1 MLAIIIGDAVTL
13 WTSRLRTVVDVAK
26 AFEPGRF
33 SKYLVTNTRGKPIT
47 ISAYNSSRGRWMR
60 RAIEEGIVTRRFT
73 LHDMKRKGATDSDL
87 PATVST
93 GNTEQAAKIYDVS
106 KLRAAATR

>member
-73 LHDMKRKGATDSDL
+73 LHDMKREGAI
-87 PATVST
+87 
-93 GNTEQAAKIYDVS
+93 E
-106 KLRAAATR
+106 